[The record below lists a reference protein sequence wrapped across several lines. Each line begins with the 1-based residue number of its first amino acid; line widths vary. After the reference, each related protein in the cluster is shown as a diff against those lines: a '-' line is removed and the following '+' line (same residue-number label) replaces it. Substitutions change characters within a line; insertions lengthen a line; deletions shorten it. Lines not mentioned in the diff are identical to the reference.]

1 MPADKFACEVCGK
14 SFTRLSNLLRHQRST
29 HGSDSFLCQTCG
41 KHFNRRDSYI
51 RHTRNHLKTSDK
63 KSYDSETVDDSTNCD
78 SDDKENVC
86 LNQSGGGNSSNDIN
100 GKAISVV
107 FLSFFFLLNF
117 KSSMFIIFLI
127 DL

>member
-29 HGSDSFLCQTCG
+29 HGSDSFPCQTCG
-41 KHFNRRDSYI
+41 KNFNRRDSYL

-63 KSYDSETVDDSTNCD
+63 KSDSETVDDSTNCD

-86 LNQSGGGNSSNDIN
+86 LNQSGGGKSSNDIT
-100 GKAISVV
+100 I
-107 FLSFFFLLNF
+107 
-117 KSSMFIIFLI
+117 
-127 DL
+127 